1 MTLGYFLLSLF
12 LAGGLTAQA
21 PEIGTIDFYGLH
33 RVPQDRLRKALG
45 VKEGDQ
51 LPKSRGDLE
60 EALEQVSGVTRANV
74 EAQCCEGGKAILY
87 IGIEE
92 KNGPHLELRE
102 APDKDLSLPEDVTSA
117 YAEFLQTFAHAE
129 SKAEDF
135 REGHAM
141 ADDVNTRIIQERF
154 IGLADLH
161 LDELHDVLRNADDG
175 ELRAVAACV
184 LGYATVKR
192 KLVEDLQYAMRDP
205 EANVRLNAMRSLTAI
220 AVFARQDPEQGIKVT
235 PTWFV
240 QALSSLEWKPRY
252 QAALSLDAL
261 TETRDEKVLS
271 QVRESAVPALIEMA
285 GWKSLTHALPAYVV
299 LGRAAGIDEKSL
311 LELWAKGR
319 RSEVLGRA
327 KKLLK

>member
-1 MTLGYFLLSLF
+1 MPQIS
-12 LAGGLTAQA
+12 
-21 PEIGTIDFYGLH
+21 TIDFYGLH
-33 RVPQDRLRKALG
+33 RLPQDRLRKALG
-45 VKEGDQ
+45 VQEGDR

-60 EALEQVSGVTRANV
+60 EALEQVNGVTRANV
-74 EAQCCEGGKAILY
+74 EAQCCEGGRVILY
-87 IGIEE
+87 VGIEE

-117 YAEFLQTFAHAE
+117 YAAYLQAFVLAE

-161 LDELHDVLRNADDG
+161 LDELREVLRNADDG
-175 ELRAVAACV
+175 ELRAAAACI
-184 LGYATVKR
+184 LGYASVKR
-192 KLVEDLQYAMRDP
+192 KVVEDLQYAMRDP

-220 AVFARQDPEQGIKVT
+220 AVLARQNPEQGIKVT

-240 QALSSLEWKPRY
+240 QSLSSLEWKPRY

-261 TETRDEKVLS
+261 TETRDESVLS
-271 QVRESAVPALIEMA
+271 QVRERGVPELMEMA